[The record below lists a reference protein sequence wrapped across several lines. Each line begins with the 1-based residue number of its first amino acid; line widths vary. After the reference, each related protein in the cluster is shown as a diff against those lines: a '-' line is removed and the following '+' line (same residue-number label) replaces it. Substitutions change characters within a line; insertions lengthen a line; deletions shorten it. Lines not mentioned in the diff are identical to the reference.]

1 MASRQDKDAFRYVVS
16 RSVLHESAV
25 TLRSMSGG
33 VRESVILWVGTAG
46 DKEALVRCI
55 VVPRQSASAKHFDV
69 PLGERLKLAQQLLA
83 SGEKL
88 LVQLHTHPR
97 EAFHSLADDR
107 LALPRHTGALSIV
120 IPNFASRWS
129 GDLCDA
135 SVNRHLGG
143 GMWEE
148 LSPEVAARL
157 IEVCR

>member
-1 MASRQDKDAFRYVVS
+1 MASRRDKDAFRYVVS
-16 RSVLHESAV
+16 RSLLQESAV

-33 VRESVILWVGTAG
+33 VRESVILWTGTAG
-46 DKEALVRCI
+46 DEEALVRRI
-55 VVPRQSASAKHFDV
+55 AVPRQSASAKHFDV
-69 PLGERLKLAQQLLA
+69 PLDERLKLAQRLLA

-97 EAFHSLADDR
+97 QAFHSLADDQ

-129 GDLCDA
+129 GDLCDT

-143 GMWEE
+143 GVWEE
-148 LSPEVAARL
+148 LSPEAVARL
-157 IEVCR
+157 FEVRR

>member
-1 MASRQDKDAFRYVVS
+1 MASRRDKDALWYVVS

-33 VRESVILWVGTAG
+33 VRESVILWTGTAG
-46 DKEALVRCI
+46 DKEVLVRRI

-69 PLGERLKLAQQLLA
+69 PLDERLKLAQRLLV

-97 EAFHSLADDR
+97 EAFHSLADDQ

-120 IPNFASRWS
+120 IPDFASRWS
-129 GDLCDA
+129 GDLCDT

-143 GMWEE
+143 GVWEE
-148 LSPEVAARL
+148 LSPEVVARL
-157 IEVCR
+157 FEVRR